1 MAWGCFLAV
10 RRNPSRF
17 LVAIEAGLSPSASYF
32 SLLVQRKVTKRKHL
46 PRQVAQG
53 VWVAKEFSDSA
64 SCLGPKTA
72 AIHGRH
78 PSRLSACW
86 ELLLGCESRKRRPA
100 PLPAATRPP
109 ARPP

>member
-53 VWVAKEFSDSA
+53 VWVAKQFSDSA
-64 SCLGPKTA
+64 SCLDPKTA
-72 AIHGRH
+72 AIHGRR
-78 PSRLSACW
+78 PFGVSGCVW
-86 ELLLGCESRKRRPA
+86 LLQECEGQEPGI
-100 PLPAATRPP
+100 
-109 ARPP
+109 